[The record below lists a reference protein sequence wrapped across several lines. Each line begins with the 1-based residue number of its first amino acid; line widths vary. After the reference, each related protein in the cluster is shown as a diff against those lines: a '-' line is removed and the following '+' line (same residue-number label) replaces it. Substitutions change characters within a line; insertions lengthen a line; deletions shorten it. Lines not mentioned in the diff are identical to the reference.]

1 MTEKASVK
9 KFWGLTVILLILL
22 KFSLAQAVPV
32 EVSFDPLD
40 SAVYP
45 GDTFSINLTADIPDP
60 VLGFGLDLAFD
71 PTILSLDWD
80 NIVIGSQ
87 WIPAMALDGDKLA
100 GMAFPLPVSGDDI
113 VLAALSF
120 TALNLGKT
128 DLMASYTVGDFTE
141 GFPLFP
147 SGFADVVFVD
157 GSVSVV
163 PEPATWLL
171 FCFGMLG
178 MVGVKKRIWRG

>member
-9 KFWGLTVILLILL
+9 KFGGLAVILLILF

-40 SAVYP
+40 LVVYA
-45 GDTFSINLTADIPDP
+45 GDTFSINLIADIPDP

-80 NIVIGSQ
+80 NIVIGPQ
-87 WIPAMALDGDKLA
+87 WSPAMAPDGDKLA
-100 GMAFPLPVSGDDI
+100 GMAFPLQVGDDI

-128 DLMASYTVGDFTE
+128 DLSAGYTVGDFTE

-171 FCFGMLG
+171 LCFGMLG
-178 MVGVKKRIWRG
+178 MVVVKKRIWRG